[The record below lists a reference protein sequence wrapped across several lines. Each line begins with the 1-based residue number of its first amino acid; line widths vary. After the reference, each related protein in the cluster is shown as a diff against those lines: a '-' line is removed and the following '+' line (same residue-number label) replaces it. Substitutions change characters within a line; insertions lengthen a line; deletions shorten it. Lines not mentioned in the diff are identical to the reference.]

1 MSTAETPSSQR
12 KRRESFSLRNLSAL
26 CASAVRLDFT
36 RSFWTFLFA
45 ENLYDFGIYIFV
57 LLYNLYLLDLGY
69 REDFLGSVA
78 AAMTAGS
85 IVGSL
90 PSAAVARALGLK
102 RMLIFGS
109 AATALLY
116 AARALPMG
124 EPALL
129 AAAFAA
135 GVASSVWAVSLV
147 PVVAALTSEKN
158 RAMGYSVWTGWGIGL
173 GVICGAVAGALPGWI
188 ERAGIAAGARD
199 AKQVALF
206 FGAAVALAAPW
217 LLVKLPLGRGGED
230 TPKVFPRTPFVIR
243 YMAAYAVWNLA
254 VGAFNPFFSA
264 YFARQVHM
272 SVKSIGLV
280 FSLSQA
286 VQLAALLSAPA
297 ILRRLGTVNG
307 IACMQ
312 AGMAASLALLA
323 LNPSAAMAAAAYAA
337 YMSFQCMSEPGT
349 FTLLM
354 SRVEER
360 ERAGVSAMNFFV
372 MSAAQAASAA
382 VAGVAVTRWGY
393 APVLGC
399 AAATAALAAL
409 LFRGLLLERLTDGAA
424 QALLLPMPAVLAPD
438 PPSDQRRE
446 RHDEDRNQ

>member
-1 MSTAETPSSQR
+1 MSSGKAQR
-12 KRRESFSLRNLSAL
+12 SGDRPWSMPLRPGFP
-26 CASAVRLDFT
+26 AVRIDFS
-36 RSFWTFLFA
+36 RPFWTFLFA

-90 PSAAVARALGLK
+90 PSAAIARALGLK

-116 AARALPMG
+116 AARALPLSAPG
-124 EPALL
+124 LI

-135 GVASSVWAVSLV
+135 GVASSIWAVSLV
-147 PVVAALTSEKN
+147 PVVAALTTEKN
-158 RAMGYSVWTGWGIGL
+158 RAMGYSVWSGWGIGL

-188 ERAGIAAGARD
+188 DRAGLAHSPRE
-199 AKQVALF
+199 AKQAALF
-206 FGAAVALAAPW
+206 LGCGVALASPW
-217 LLVKLPLGRGGED
+217 LLRKLPLGRGGEEA
-230 TPKVFPRTPFVIR
+230 PKVFPGAPFVIR

-272 SVKSIGLV
+272 SVKSIGLI
-280 FSLSQA
+280 FSFSQA

-297 ILRRLGTVNG
+297 ILRRLGVVNG

-323 LNPSAAMAAAAYAA
+323 LHPSAAMAAAAYAA
-337 YMSFQCMSEPGT
+337 YMAFQCMSEPGT

-382 VAGVAVTRWGY
+382 AAGVAVTRWGY
-393 APVLGC
+393 APVLAC

-409 LFRGLLLERLTDGAA
+409 LFRGLLGDRHAGDA
-424 QALLLPMPAVLAPD
+424 QATLPPLPQVREHPA
-438 PPSDQRRE
+438 E
-446 RHDEDRNQ
+446 NRNP

>member
-1 MSTAETPSSQR
+1 MR
-12 KRRESFSLRNLSAL
+12 FGL
-26 CASAVRLDFT
+26 T

-102 RMLIFGS
+102 RMLIVGS

-116 AARALPMG
+116 AARSLPMG
-124 EPALL
+124 APGLM

-147 PVVAALTSEKN
+147 PVVAALTTEKS
-158 RAMGYSVWTGWGIGL
+158 RAMGYSVWSAWGVGL
-173 GVICGAVAGALPGWI
+173 GVICGALAGALPGWI
-188 ERAGIAAGARD
+188 ERAGIARGARD
-199 AKQVALF
+199 TKQVALF
-206 FGAAVALAAPW
+206 LGCAAALASPW
-217 LLVKLPLGRGGED
+217 LLVRLPLGRGGEE
-230 TPKVFPRTPFVIR
+230 TPKVFPRTPFVTR

-272 SVKSIGLV
+272 SVKAIGLV

-286 VQLAALLSAPA
+286 VQLVALLSAPA
-297 ILRRLGTVNG
+297 ILRRFGTVNG

-323 LNPSAAMAAAAYAA
+323 LEPSTVMASASYAA

-354 SRVEER
+354 TRVEER

-399 AAATAALAAL
+399 AAATAGLAAL
-409 LFRGLLLERLTDGAA
+409 LFRGLLLERHPDDPADT
-424 QALLLPMPAVLAPD
+424 LLVPLPPVLAQEPQPGVGRD
-438 PPSDQRRE
+438 HHGENCEQ
-446 RHDEDRNQ
+446 